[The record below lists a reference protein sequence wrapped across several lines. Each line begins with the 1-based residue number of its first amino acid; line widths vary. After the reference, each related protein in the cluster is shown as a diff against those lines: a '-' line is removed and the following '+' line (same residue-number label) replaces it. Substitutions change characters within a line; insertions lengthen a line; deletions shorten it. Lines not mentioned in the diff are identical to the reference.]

1 MCALGWVFVLYLCV
15 DGGVAVERKC
25 VCFAGMSSVC
35 CIFLCGGICACVRAL
50 LCPLVSSALLVFVAN
65 CGDQVRS
72 HGCGKPIAPG
82 DDTLERGNLQQP
94 RVGRRVNKR
103 LSWGPSKRGPSAL

>member
-35 CIFLCGGICACVRAL
+35 CIFLCGGICACVCACAPLSARV
-50 LCPLVSSALLVFVAN
+50 LCPPRL
-65 CGDQVRS
+65 CG
-72 HGCGKPIAPG
+72 
-82 DDTLERGNLQQP
+82 
-94 RVGRRVNKR
+94 
-103 LSWGPSKRGPSAL
+103 